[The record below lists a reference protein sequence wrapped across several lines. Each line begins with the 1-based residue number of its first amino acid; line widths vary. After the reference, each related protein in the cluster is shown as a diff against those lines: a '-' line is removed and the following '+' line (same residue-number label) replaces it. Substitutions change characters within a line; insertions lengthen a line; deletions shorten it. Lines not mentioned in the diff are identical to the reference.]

1 MTFPRRDDAQL
12 RESTERGLSFC
23 ASLNATNPGEREI
36 SGRFGRTPLP
46 LPEAVNFAG
55 GRRHA
60 RSAGSEKRGEQR
72 GKVKPELSRASS
84 CVSHAPLSLSGGDEW
99 DQLALFDLIFFF
111 FLEMR
116 FFFRLFRLSRGCG
129 SGSAPRSRAAPT
141 AMQPSGCWLLTFLTS
156 RGSLCS
162 LLSALWTSD

>member
-1 MTFPRRDDAQL
+1 MGVTFPRRDDAQL

-23 ASLNATNPGEREI
+23 GSLNATNPGERGDQRI
-36 SGRFGRTPLP
+36 GSGRFPS

-84 CVSHAPLSLSGGDEW
+84 CVSHAPLSLGGGDAW
-99 DQLALFDLIFFF
+99 DQLALFDLIFSLGNEVFF
-111 FLEMR
+111 
-116 FFFRLFRLSRGCG
+116 
-129 SGSAPRSRAAPT
+129 
-141 AMQPSGCWLLTFLTS
+141 QTFPAEQ
-156 RGSLCS
+156 RV
-162 LLSALWTSD
+162 